1 MTRGNFLT
9 RTQQFK
15 IPLIFL
21 SVLLKY
27 AVMLIIQK
35 WNVEL
40 CIITVYNATYF
51 APHPLCIFMCCHLCK
66 PIKLSLKINIRKL
79 NFN

>member
-35 WNVEL
+35 WNVEVWV
-40 CIITVYNATYF
+40 ITVYNATYF
-51 APHPLCIFMCCHLCK
+51 APYSYVSLCVATCVN
-66 PIKLSLKINIRKL
+66 P
-79 NFN
+79 